1 MPPFNFFDDHNLVRP
16 DVTERDAER
25 IARELFGVRGS
36 ARELGSQQDRNFRIH
51 SAEDGPERRYL
62 LKFDNAVFGADEI
75 NAQTDAM
82 TFLSHRGLRV
92 PQPRV
97 GLDGSA
103 VGIAT
108 LAGRAFSVR
117 MMSYLDG
124 DILASRK
131 YLPPAAVAALG
142 SLAGLTAKHLAEFTA
157 PGVDRMLQW
166 DLRNAG
172 AVIGLLAPSVGDEAR
187 RARVVSASIS
197 ALEQLERVEQELRV
211 QPIHGDITDDN
222 VVCTNTTSGSV
233 LPDGVIDFGDLASGW
248 LVAELAVTAASLLTR
263 DPHDPFICIGAIQA
277 FDAIMPLTDAEL
289 VALWPL
295 MVLRGAVLVVSGEH
309 QAGFDGDNDYAV
321 GRMDTEWA
329 VFAAASGVGWD
340 IAEAMIRTALRPV
353 PQRSVLSAVAD
364 YSPMVAAIARGN
376 FEMLDFGVDSAA
388 LDDGVWREPGI
399 EERLAGEALTRRP
412 VAIAPYGQHRLTRT
426 PALSTSEPFTVSTGT
441 EIFTRPGTAILS
453 PVNTVMWMID
463 ETTVGF
469 VLPGESGSTVVDSS
483 VVDSS
488 VVDLSVVV
496 SGIVVDRAP
505 GTVQAGDTLGHAVA
519 DSEDGRLARV
529 VVRMSRANAATAGRV
544 TPSQAPSE
552 APPFVRASTAAAWRT
567 LTGDP
572 ASVVGVPA
580 TSPVSHSSRV
590 ELRRREA
597 VMAGAQERYFRSPP
611 RFERGWAELLIDAG
625 ARSYVDLV
633 NNVAS
638 IGHSHPGLT
647 RAVSRQL
654 TKLNT
659 NSRFLYGALADL
671 SERIISI
678 APHESLDTVLLVN
691 SGSEAV
697 DLALRLAQ
705 TFTGRGSIVAVREGY
720 HGWTSASDAV
730 STSLFDN
737 PDATMTRASTIH
749 IVDNPNVYRGVH
761 RGPDAAQRYAA
772 DVITLLD
779 SANGPAFDL
788 AAFICEPI
796 FGNAGGV
803 TPPPGYLAEVY
814 AAVRER
820 GGVCIADEVQVG
832 YGRLGTHFWGSQ
844 QQGVLPDIV
853 TMAKAMGNGYPIGAV
868 LTRRDIAESLALEGN
883 FFSSSGGSPVSCV
896 AGLAVLDA
904 IHDEHLQ
911 ANALAVGRHL
921 MSRLHELALRHP
933 LIGTIH
939 GSGLY
944 LGVELV
950 RDRETRKPATE
961 EAEAICERLLLLGV
975 ITQPASER
983 QNVLKIKP
991 PLCLTLRDADFF
1003 IDQLDEVLTSGW

>member
-1 MPPFNFFDDHNLVRP
+1 MPPFDFFNDRNLVRP
-16 DVTERDAER
+16 EVTEHDAER
-25 IARELFGVRGS
+25 IARELFGVTGS
-36 ARELGSQQDRNFRIH
+36 ARELGSQQDRNFCIH
-51 SAEDGPERRYL
+51 CAEDGIETRYL
-62 LKFDNAVFGADEI
+62 LKFDNPVFGVAEI

-82 TFLSHRGLRV
+82 TFLAGRGLRV
-92 PQPRV
+92 PQPHV
-97 GLDGSA
+97 GLDGNT
-103 VGIAT
+103 VGVAT
-108 LAGRAFSVR
+108 LGNRVLSVR

-124 DILASRK
+124 DVLASRK

-142 SLAGLTAKHLAEFTA
+142 ALAGLTAKHLAEFTA
-157 PGVDRMLQW
+157 TGVDRMLQW
-166 DLRNAG
+166 DLRHAG
-172 AVIGLLAPSVGDEAR
+172 AVIRLLAPSVRDEAK
-187 RARVVSASIS
+187 RARVESASTA
-197 ALEQLERVEQELRV
+197 ALEQLARVRHELRV

-222 VVCTNTTSGSV
+222 VVCASTTSGSV

-263 DPHDPFICIGAIQA
+263 DPDDPFVCIGAIQA
-277 FDAIMPLTDAEL
+277 FDAIMPLTEAEI

-309 QAGFDGDNDYAV
+309 QEGFDGDNDYAV
-321 GRMDTEWA
+321 GRMDSEWA
-329 VFAAASGVGWD
+329 VFAAANGVGWD
-340 IAEAMIRTALRPV
+340 IAEAMIRTALRPLAHR
-353 PQRSVLSAVAD
+353 PVLETAGD
-364 YSPMVAAIARGN
+364 YSPMVAAIGMGD
-376 FEMLDFGVDSAA
+376 FEILDFGVDSAA
-388 LDDGVWREPGI
+388 LDNGAWQERGI
-399 EERLAGEALTRRP
+399 EKRLAEEALARHP

-426 PALSTSEPFTVSTGT
+426 PSLSRSEPLTVSTGT
-441 EIFTRPGTAILS
+441 EIFTRPGTQILS
-453 PVNTVMWMID
+453 PVNTVIWMID
-463 ETTVGF
+463 ETSVGF
-469 VLPGESGSTVVDSS
+469 ALTDDSGSTVIGSS
-483 VVDSS
+483 IM
-488 VVDLSVVV
+488 V
-496 SGIVVDRAP
+496 SGIIVDRAV
-505 GTVQAGDTLGHAVA
+505 GLVRAGEALGHSVA
-519 DSEDGRLARV
+519 DAEDGRLARV
-529 VVRMSRANAATAGRV
+529 VVRMSQANAPMAGRGE
-544 TPSQAPSE
+544 PSQAPSE
-552 APPFVRASTAAAWRT
+552 VPPFVRASTAAAWRL

-572 ASVVGVPA
+572 ARIVGVPA
-580 TSPVSHSSRV
+580 EPPISRSPGV

-597 VMAGAQERYFRSPP
+597 VMAGAQERYFRRPP
-611 RFERGWAELLIDAG
+611 RFERGWAELLVDAG
-625 ARSYVDLV
+625 ARSYLDLV

-654 TKLNT
+654 KKLNT

-678 APHESLDTVLLVN
+678 APDESLDTVLLVN

-737 PDATMTRASTIH
+737 PEATSTRASTVH
-749 IVDNPNVYRGVH
+749 IVDNPNVYRGTH

-772 DVITLLD
+772 DVVALLD
-779 SANGPAFDL
+779 ANNGPAHDL

-814 AAVRER
+814 AAVRKR
-820 GGVCIADEVQVG
+820 GGLCIADEVQVG

-844 QQGVLPDIV
+844 KQGVLPDIV
-853 TMAKAMGNGYPIGAV
+853 TIAKAMGNGYPIGAV
-868 LTRRDIAESLALEGN
+868 LTRRDIAESLAREGN

-904 IHDEHLQ
+904 IRDEHLQ
-911 ANALAVGRHL
+911 ANALEVGIHL
-921 MSRLHELALRHP
+921 LRRLRELALRHP

-950 RDRETRKPATE
+950 RDRETREPATE
-961 EAEAICERLLLLGV
+961 ETEAICERLLLLGI

-991 PLCLTLRDADFF
+991 PLCLTLEDADFF
-1003 IDQLDEVLTSGW
+1003 TDQLDEVLTSGW